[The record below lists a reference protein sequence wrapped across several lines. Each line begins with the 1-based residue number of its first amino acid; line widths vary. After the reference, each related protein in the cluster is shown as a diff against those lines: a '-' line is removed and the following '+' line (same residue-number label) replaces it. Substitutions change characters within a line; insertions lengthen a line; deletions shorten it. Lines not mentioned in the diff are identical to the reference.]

1 MLGRLDEAQ
10 TNYLAAL
17 ELKPDYVNAEVNAAG
32 ILSFH
37 RQYDEALIH
46 YQRALSLAPEYARAH
61 HLFGVLLGRMGN
73 LREASRQF
81 QLAVHYFDRPEAT
94 AWNDLAWTLA
104 VVQDPEIH
112 NPAEAVRLAK
122 EACSLT
128 KYSDAAVLDT
138 LAVSYAEA
146 GDYAEAIAMTD
157 KAIDI
162 LTQQQRPQ
170 VVTEMQRREQ
180 LYIQHKTYHPAVV
193 TEERPLKSMLD
204 LTPRN

>member
-1 MLGRLDEAQ
+1 M
-10 TNYLAAL
+10 
-17 ELKPDYVNAEVNAAG
+17 
-32 ILSFH
+32 
-37 RQYDEALIH
+37 
-46 YQRALSLAPEYARAH
+46 RAH
-61 HLFGVLLGRMGN
+61 TTCSAFCLGEWVTCVRHPGSFNLPCTTLTGRKRLLGTIWPGRWPWF
-73 LREASRQF
+73 RTRRFITQQKRA
-81 QLAVHYFDRPEAT
+81 
-94 AWNDLAWTLA
+94 
-104 VVQDPEIH
+104 
-112 NPAEAVRLAK
+112 RLAK